1 MRACQ
6 VPRTKKEVKSGV
18 QMGKGRE
25 MVLTTAWIDTED
37 RGHPEVRGAGVKE
50 DPELLRGCSDADVSK
65 VEYLQGPRREG

>member
-1 MRACQ
+1 M
-6 VPRTKKEVKSGV
+6 PRTKKEVKSGV

-50 DPELLRGCSDADVSK
+50 DPELLREIGRAHV
-65 VEYLQGPRREG
+65 